1 MAALQAALRRDPA
14 NAPAWEA
21 LGAAYHMLGRFTA
34 GLKVRPAHAKH

>member
-21 LGAAYHMLGRFTA
+21 LGAAFDMLGRITA
-34 GLKVRPAHAKH
+34 GLKVSLAHAKH